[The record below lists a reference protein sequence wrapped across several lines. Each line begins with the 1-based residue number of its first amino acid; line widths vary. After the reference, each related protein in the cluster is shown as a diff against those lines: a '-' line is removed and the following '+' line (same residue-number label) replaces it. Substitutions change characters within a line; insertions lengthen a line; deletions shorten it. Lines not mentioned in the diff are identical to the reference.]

1 MAQRAVRVA
10 ATAAMFAVVIGV
22 AAGPALAAPP
32 VIERQD
38 VDTTS
43 ANVFLTEACGFPVTV
58 TAVGSITSHRF
69 ESDDA
74 LLRLVNTVNIVLTFV
89 GEEGTTVVL
98 RDVGAG
104 LLRVTPDSMEI
115 RLATGRVP
123 FQFTGALILNLTTQE
138 EVLVPQHVGTVE
150 EACAALSA

>member
-1 MAQRAVRVA
+1 MAQRVVRLA
-10 ATAAMFAVVIGV
+10 ATAAMLTAVIGMGV
-22 AAGPALAAPP
+22 GPALAAPP
-32 VIERQD
+32 VIERED
-38 VDTTS
+38 VNSTS

-58 TAVGSITSHRF
+58 TAVGSITSHMF
-69 ESDDA
+69 ENDGA
-74 LLRLVNTVNIVLTFV
+74 VLRLVNTVNIVLTFV

-104 LLRVTPDSMEI
+104 LLRVTPDDMEI

-123 FQFTGALILNLTTQE
+123 FQFTGALIVNLTTQE
-138 EVLVPQHVGTVE
+138 ELLVPQHVGTVE